1 MPRRHVE
8 RVVEGIRAE
17 IAAQTIGD
25 ATLAQTSFGPL
36 GSAKAMQRVS
46 AYVEQA
52 RAEGD
57 QALIGGQRIERDG
70 FFFEPTLFLCQPGS
84 TLVREEVFGPV
95 AAVLAYDSIDEAVQL
110 ANSSKYGLS
119 SGVFTQNLDEAL
131 RIADALDVGNVWVNG
146 FGLIDPS
153 LPWGGIKASGH
164 GRENG
169 IDALKPMCYEKALTI
184 QFN

>member
-1 MPRRHVE
+1 ME
-8 RVVEGIRAE
+8 RIVEGIRAE
-17 IAAQTIGD
+17 VAAQNIGE
-25 ATLAQTSFGPL
+25 ATLAQTSYGPL
-36 GSAKAMQRVS
+36 GSVKAMQRVS
-46 AYVEQA
+46 GFVQQA
-52 RAEGD
+52 RDEGD
-57 QALIGGQRIERDG
+57 QVLIGGNRVERDG
-70 FFFEPTLFLCQPGS
+70 YFFEPTLFLCKPES
-84 TLVREEVFGPV
+84 TLVQEEVFGPV

-131 RIADALDVGNVWVNG
+131 RISDALDVGNVWVNG
-146 FGLIDPS
+146 FGLIDPC
-153 LPWGGIKASGH
+153 LPWGGIKASGY